1 MRALRSRPPLKPKV
15 GWKIDLTPSSPGNE
29 HDEEI
34 ATRQINNCKAWTSD
48 EDERLRELVI
58 SNAPLFDIALELG
71 RTVVAVKAHAH
82 AIGIALR
89 RSRFRV
95 KEKAK

>member
-1 MRALRSRPPLKPKV
+1 MT
-15 GWKIDLTPSSPGNE
+15 GD
-29 HDEEI
+29 I
-34 ATRQINNCKAWTSD
+34 ATGRINNWKAWTSD
-48 EDERLRELVI
+48 EDERLRQLVV
-58 SNAPLFDIALELG
+58 SNASLSDIAEDLG
-71 RTVVAVKAHAH
+71 RTVVAVKARAH